1 MAMEKVTN
9 YIQIK
14 PNPKLKMSPD
24 GDFFKVWVAFLKPIH
39 DLTKK
44 EMEVLAAFLQERYR
58 ISKKISDLDIVD
70 NLLLSN
76 ETRKTI
82 CKKCNIKPK
91 HLNVILCKFRMN
103 GVIRNEKI
111 FLNLIP
117 SIDKDGAR
125 LMINFS
131 FKDEQQFIKLG
142 PKANSKKA

>member
-1 MAMEKVTN
+1 MEKVTN

-76 ETRKTI
+76 ETRKII

>member
-1 MAMEKVTN
+1 MEKVTN

-14 PNPKLKMSPD
+14 PNPKPRLSPE

-44 EMEVLAAFLQERYR
+44 EMEVLAAYLQERYR
-58 ISKKISDLDIVD
+58 INKKVKDLDIVD
-70 NLLLSN
+70 NILLSN
-76 ETRKTI
+76 KVRKTI
-82 CKKCNIKPK
+82 CKQCGIKPK
-91 HLNVILCKFRMN
+91 YLNVILSKFRKN
-103 GVIRNEKI
+103 GVIRNEKL

-131 FKDEQQFIKLG
+131 FKDEQQFVKLG
-142 PKANSKKA
+142 PQANSKKS